1 MRDWESYRERFV
13 QDVLPIRLGGV
24 SANLARIQSASRHDE
39 HNELVRNMLEDS
51 EYLIEWAA
59 PEAEIDVAGELV
71 EIQVQLALWHL
82 QWNSIWND
90 IERRNAVAARAGEWS
105 ERILDLSGL
114 LDDETYEKYNIPR
127 R

>member
-1 MRDWESYRERFV
+1 MRDWDSYRERFV

-24 SANLARIQSASRHDE
+24 SAKLARIQSASRHDE

-51 EYLIEWAA
+51 EYLIEWTA

>member
-24 SANLARIQSASRHDE
+24 SAKLARIQSASRHDE